1 MAKLGGK
8 TALVT
13 GGGSGL
19 GEASS
24 EILAGEGASLVVTD
38 VNESAAQHTVDII
51 RQRGGSAIS
60 LAHDVTKKDEWSQV
74 VQTTL
79 REFGSL
85 DVLVNN
91 AGVSG
96 TSGLPM
102 EDIEFEAWR
111 EVMSVNLD
119 AVFMGCQE
127 AIIAMKDTGGSI
139 INISS
144 IMGIVGGAGA
154 AYNASKGGVRLLTK
168 SVAVYCGNNGY
179 PIRCN
184 SIHPGYIWTPMV
196 RNVVDFVPDVESEE
210 ELQAMLIERHPIG
223 RLGVPDDIANGVLF
237 LASDAS
243 SFMTG
248 SELVIDGGY
257 TAV

>member
-1 MAKLGGK
+1 M
-8 TALVT
+8 
-13 GGGSGL
+13 
-19 GEASS
+19 
-24 EILAGEGASLVVTD
+24 
-38 VNESAAQHTVDII
+38 
-51 RQRGGSAIS
+51 
-60 LAHDVTKKDEWSQV
+60 
-74 VQTTL
+74 
-79 REFGSL
+79 
-85 DVLVNN
+85 
-91 AGVSG
+91 
-96 TSGLPM
+96 
-102 EDIEFEAWR
+102 
-111 EVMSVNLD
+111 
-119 AVFMGCQE
+119 
-127 AIIAMKDTGGSI
+127 
-139 INISS
+139 
-144 IMGIVGGAGA
+144 
-154 AYNASKGGVRLLTK
+154 RLLTK